1 MLNDPE
7 VLRRCTPGC
16 KELQKDGEDRYVAT
30 LDIGVAAVK
39 GTYKGEIELVDK
51 NPPESY
57 TLVVNAQGLPGF
69 VRARARFH
77 LEEQGIGRTNLT
89 YNGEAQVGGIVAGV
103 GQRVLQ
109 AVGRFILGQF
119 LKGLEKEVRERA
131 RAAG

>member
-16 KELQKDGEDRYVAT
+16 KELKGEGDDRYVAT
-30 LDIGVAAVK
+30 LNIGVAAVK
-39 GTYKGEIELVDK
+39 GTYRGEISLVDK

-57 TLVVNAQGLPGF
+57 TLAISAQGLPGF
-69 VRARARFH
+69 VRARARFS
-77 LEEQGIGRTNLT
+77 LEEQGLDQTNLT
-89 YNGEAQVGGIVAGV
+89 YNGEAEVGGIVAGV
-103 GQRVLQ
+103 GQRMLQ
-109 AVGRFILGQF
+109 AVGRFIMDQF